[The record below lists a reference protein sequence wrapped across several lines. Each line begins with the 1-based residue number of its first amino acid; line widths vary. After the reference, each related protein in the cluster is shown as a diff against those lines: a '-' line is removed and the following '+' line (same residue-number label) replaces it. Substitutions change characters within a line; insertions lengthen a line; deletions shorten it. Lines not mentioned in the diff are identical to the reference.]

1 LTTRFSRNVGY
12 LDRLLRFVA
21 GLVLIYIGFVAP
33 QLVGNIVINL
43 FLGLFGALNIV
54 SALTGICL
62 FYTLAS
68 ISTRKDKKNPL

>member
-1 LTTRFSRNVGY
+1 MTTRFSRNVGY
-12 LDRLLRFVA
+12 LDRLLRFIA

-33 QLVGNIVINL
+33 QLVGNTVINL

-54 SALTGICL
+54 SALTGICP